1 MGRYLAAELKALDAH
16 RKALDD
22 ERATTQ
28 ARLNTTEAQIAD
40 EQRHLDELLRTEY
53 RESRTTPL
61 EELLGS
67 GSFIDGLVHV
77 AQLSEL
83 ETERREV
90 VAHLTSLQSDLNAER
105 ARLDRDAADVSALQD
120 TITAKRDALSVLEA
134 RAARLVAAQGQG
146 DAARTRAEVDVVA
159 ELADEQARASQEL
172 LDVVAKLVPNAVAGQ
187 LTWTWP
193 AAGALSQSFGPSA
206 LTLEPPLT
214 YRGVTYPHFHPAI
227 DIAAPLFTPVV
238 AAGAGRV
245 SFVGHFS
252 DGAMLVLISHGD
264 GFVTMY
270 AHLDDGFRP
279 PTVHVGDSV
288 AAGQVIGTIG
298 LTGITTGPHLHF
310 EVLQGAVPVD
320 PLTVLPPR

>member
-1 MGRYLAAELKALDAH
+1 MERYLAAELDALDARH
-16 RKALDD
+16 NALDD
-22 ERATTQ
+22 ERASTQ
-28 ARLNTTEAQIAD
+28 ARFSATDAQIAD
-40 EQRHLDELLRTEY
+40 EQRHLDGLLRTEY
-53 RESRTTPL
+53 RQSRTTPL

-67 GSFIDGLVHV
+67 GSIIDGLVRV

-83 ETERREV
+83 EAERRDV
-90 VAHLTSLQSDLNAER
+90 VAHLVSLRADLNDER
-105 ARLDRDAADVSALQD
+105 ARLDRDAADLATLQD
-120 TITAKRDALSVLEA
+120 TITAKRGAMAGLEA
-134 RAARLVAAQGQG
+134 RAQRLVNAQGQG
-146 DAARTRAEVDVVA
+146 DASRTRAEVDVVA

-193 AAGALSQSFGPSA
+193 SAGALSQSFGPSA
-206 LTLEPPLT
+206 LTLEPPFK
-214 YRGVTYPHFHPAI
+214 YRGVVYPHFHPGI

-238 AAGAGRV
+238 AAGPGRV

-252 DGAMLVLISHGD
+252 DGAMLVLIAHAD

-279 PTVHVGDSV
+279 PTVHVGDTV

-310 EVLQGAVPVD
+310 EVLQGAVPLD
-320 PLTVLPPR
+320 PLMLLPPR